1 MKENFIHLLS
11 ITPCLVSINGKE
23 IGAIDNINNFEL
35 DLITKT
41 EKIFVTYTPISNQK
55 NMLPYT
61 FLLNIQ
67 DTPQTDNEYIK
78 IVPFPNNNYD
88 IIMKP
93 FYYYQI
99 DEAKVLLNH
108 SLGNYYVSIIT
119 DTITRINIFSGASIV
134 FTLNITT
141 TLQDAQAELK
151 KDLIIIKG
159 IVDTDTYYLLVIDS
173 SNFSILHNDIS
184 HSIEINENFY
194 QSLKKLNNISHH
206 AIVNKIDFE
215 NKSLDKFYVYEDN
228 YATPPN
234 DELIIPRAFLE
245 CVIIQDIEL
254 AKSFLSPNYSNTQI
268 IQFQNYFGN
277 IKEIYLN
284 RHLIKQSKIN
294 YTIFTNNKYKNYN
307 FVMVDNKISD
317 IEEVF

>member
-11 ITPCLVSINGKE
+11 ETPCLISINGKDL
-23 IGAIDNINNFEL
+23 GVIDNTNNFEI

-41 EKIFVTYTPISNQK
+41 EKLFVTYTPIINQK

-61 FLLNIQ
+61 FLLNTI
-67 DTPQTDNEYIK
+67 DSPKSDNEYIK
-78 IVPFPNNNYD
+78 IVPYPNNNYD

-99 DEAKVLLNH
+99 DEAKVLLNQ

-119 DTITRINIFSGASIV
+119 DTITRINILSATSIV

-141 TLQDAQAELK
+141 TLKEAKAESK
-151 KDLIIIKG
+151 KELIIIKG
-159 IVDTDTYYLLVIDS
+159 IVDNDTYYLLIIDS
-173 SNFSILHNDIS
+173 TNFSILHNDIS
-184 HSIEINENFY
+184 HSIEVDDGFY

-215 NKSLDKFYVYEDN
+215 KKSIEKFYVYEDN

-254 AKSFLSPNYSNTQI
+254 AKNFLSPNYSNTQI
-268 IQFQNYFGN
+268 IQFQNYFGD

-284 RHLIKQSKIN
+284 RHLIKQGKIN

-307 FVMVDNKISD
+307 FVMVDGKISD
-317 IEEVF
+317 IEENF